1 MIRRS
6 RFVAI
11 LAVSATPALFGAT
24 AATSGLRATSIQSAL
39 QFEVASVKMNRSA
52 IGKVEMPRQLGGRF
66 TATNV
71 TLRQLIQY
79 AYQLQEFL
87 IVGGP
92 SWMPTDRFDIL
103 AKAEGDES
111 RESGQVDTTGA
122 PSREQLMLRA
132 LLAERFSLRVH
143 TDTKELPI
151 YALVAAQ
158 RDGTPGP
165 QLRPS
170 AQACESRDVDSRT
183 QNRPAPSVTETPR
196 CGMRVLPGTIQ
207 SGGVLLAQLATGLSP
222 LVDRVVRD
230 RTGLAGYFEFTLR
243 WTPDRIP
250 SGYDRKAAAIGLPA
264 IETDGASIFTALREQ
279 LGLRLDSEK
288 GPVEILVVDRAER
301 PVEN

>member
-1 MIRRS
+1 MNPDPPVTRTVLIVSIVPYGSPAGVVDFGAHESRKQRSMIRRS
-6 RFVAI
+6 RFVVT
-11 LAVSATPALFGAT
+11 LAVSATPVLFGAT
-24 AATSGLRATSIQSAL
+24 AATFGLRATSMQSPL
-39 QFEVASVKMNRSA
+39 QFEVASVKINRSA
-52 IGKVEMPRQLGGRF
+52 IGKVDIQRQLGGRF

-71 TLRQLIQY
+71 TLRQLIQH

-92 SWMPTDRFDIL
+92 SWMPTDRFDIV
-103 AKAEGDES
+103 AKAEADGS
-111 RESGQVDTTGA
+111 RESGQVDTAGA

-132 LLAERFSLRVH
+132 LLAERFSLSVH

-151 YALVAAQ
+151 FALVVAQ

-170 AQACESRDVDSRT
+170 AQTCESRDVDSRT

-207 SGGVLLAQLATGLSP
+207 SGGVLLAQLATALSP

-230 RTGLAGYFEFTLR
+230 RTGLAGYFEFT
-243 WTPDRIP
+243 
-250 SGYDRKAAAIGLPA
+250 
-264 IETDGASIFTALREQ
+264 
-279 LGLRLDSEK
+279 
-288 GPVEILVVDRAER
+288 
-301 PVEN
+301 